1 MSISGTTQ
9 SITSLKINGSELS
22 TLLSALQ
29 ARQDSITSALSS
41 ASDDYNTE
49 IIDARAD
56 TFGNSHDN
64 IGTNIRANQLYL
76 WEQLNEK
83 ISVLQSQYDN
93 LAAAVIKLADQI
105 NNS

>member
-41 ASDDYNTE
+41 ASDDYDTE

-56 TFGNSHDN
+56 IFGISHEN
-64 IGTNIRANQLYL
+64 IGDNIRANQLFL
-76 WEQLNEK
+76 FNLFSEKLNAQQAQ
-83 ISVLQSQYDN
+83 IDSLTQ
-93 LAAAVIKLADQI
+93 AVIKLAEAI
-105 NNS
+105 KIS